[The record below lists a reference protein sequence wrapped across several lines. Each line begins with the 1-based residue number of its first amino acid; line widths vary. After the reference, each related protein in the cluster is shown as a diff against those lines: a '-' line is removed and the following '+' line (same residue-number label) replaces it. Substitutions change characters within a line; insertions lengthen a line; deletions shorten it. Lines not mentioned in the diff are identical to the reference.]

1 MLLALYGGFR
11 CPPAAKNLKYDRME
25 WWQILLYVLAVLILL
40 YLVGFFFG
48 LSSLLSF
55 RKKLQKRLVALSV
68 LFAEKKDIL
77 LSLYAL
83 FDEAH
88 IRLDSA
94 EKDGA
99 AKVRW
104 LKTQVLKEEDVAE
117 VAETLNFLQKRLTLL
132 AESESYIKA
141 GDDYRFFSSILQDL
155 DTNYRRIV
163 AVYNTEVNGYEYW
176 RRAPIYFPLFWLCGF
191 RKRQRLA

>member
-1 MLLALYGGFR
+1 
-11 CPPAAKNLKYDRME
+11 ME

-83 FDEAH
+83 FDEA
-88 IRLDSA
+88 L
-94 EKDGA
+94 
-99 AKVRW
+99 
-104 LKTQVLKEEDVAE
+104 
-117 VAETLNFLQKRLTLL
+117 
-132 AESESYIKA
+132 
-141 GDDYRFFSSILQDL
+141 FS
-155 DTNYRRIV
+155 
-163 AVYNTEVNGYEYW
+163 
-176 RRAPIYFPLFWLCGF
+176 
-191 RKRQRLA
+191 